1 VGTTVQELLRFAA
14 SPAEVSKIATDLRIS
29 GGVAA
34 PSVARVTNDVGERA
48 WLLGEGFAGLRA
60 AGDAAVCAALTR
72 AIEALRAREL
82 PATFVYAFDEP
93 WVIGARIR
101 DRISQLVRRE
111 YQLVEDVWAW
121 HIAPGSDGWPP
132 HRGVH
137 HVQLDRDAP
146 EIINVWVA
154 LTEVTPDR
162 ACMHAIPLGDD
173 PGYPDALH
181 RLDAPL
187 PSVRALPAR
196 AGNALFWNANVL
208 HWGGHCAR
216 RAVGPRVSCSFTL
229 CRDDAVS
236 RFPDLVLLPPL
247 AELDLTRRMD
257 ALARMIRVYGAN
269 QSDVSPHV
277 LDWAS
282 VTHELARFARERAG
296 ERQRKAP

>member
-1 VGTTVQELLRFAA
+1 MVQELLSFASSA
-14 SPAEVSKIATDLRIS
+14 AELSKIATDLKIS
-29 GGVAA
+29 
-34 PSVARVTNDVGERA
+34 ARVTPPSIARVNADSAERA

-72 AIEALRAREL
+72 AVEALRAREL

-93 WVIGARIR
+93 WAIGVRIR

-111 YQLVEDVWAW
+111 YRLVEDVWAW
-121 HIAPGSDGWPP
+121 HIPPGSDGWPP
-132 HRGVH
+132 HRGVS
-137 HVQLDRDAP
+137 HVALDRNAP
-146 EIINVWVA
+146 EVINVWVA
-154 LTEVTPDR
+154 LSEVTPDR
-162 ACMHAIPLGDD
+162 SCMHAIPLGDD
-173 PGYPDALH
+173 PGYPDALD

-187 PSVRALPAR
+187 SAVRALPAR

-229 CRDDAVS
+229 CRDDAAE
-236 RFPDLVLLPPL
+236 RFPELVLLGPL
-247 AELDLTRRMD
+247 EQLDLARRMD
-257 ALARMIRVYGAN
+257 ALARMVRVYGTG

-277 LDWAS
+277 AEWAS
-282 VTHELARFARERAG
+282 VVHDLARFARER